1 MFIEEKKRV
10 KVWRNCGCHQ
20 QKLQEPLFAINCILF
35 TDFQWIRWR
44 QCAIS
49 WKAVAFDL
57 CKYCITM
64 LSMEFDIHI
73 SFCHLKCSNW
83 ITQTN
88 EMYMQCSGNDAH
100 CVTVSKISVCIS
112 YTFTWLKLKSK
123 QLQHFS
129 DAKAYIKQP
138 VICLYDSVCRINNI
152 SKFLTNKQNNFHHRR
167 NTWFSLL
174 HWLTVLWWKRN
185 FARNSF
191 LRRIS

>member
-1 MFIEEKKRV
+1 MYHDVVDGIWYSYLFLPLKLFKLNYSDEWNVYAMFGQ
-10 KVWRNCGCHQ
+10 WCTLCHR
-20 QKLQEPLFAINCILF
+20 L
-35 TDFQWIRWR
+35 
-44 QCAIS
+44 
-49 WKAVAFDL
+49 
-57 CKYCITM
+57 
-64 LSMEFDIHI
+64 
-73 SFCHLKCSNW
+73 
-83 ITQTN
+83 
-88 EMYMQCSGNDAH
+88 
-100 CVTVSKISVCIS
+100 KISVCIS